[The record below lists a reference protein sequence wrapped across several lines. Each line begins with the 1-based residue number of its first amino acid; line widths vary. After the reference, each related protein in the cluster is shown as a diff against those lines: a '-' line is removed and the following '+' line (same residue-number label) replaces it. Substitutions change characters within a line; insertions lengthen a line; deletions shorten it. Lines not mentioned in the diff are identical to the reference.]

1 MASEIPGEGNTM
13 KRTGRAHE
21 SMRSVPSLA
30 IENDLAKEITS
41 YNLFLL
47 RFQDE

>member
-13 KRTGRAHE
+13 KRTGRARE
-21 SMRSVPSLA
+21 SMRFVPSSPVK
-30 IENDLAKEITS
+30 NDLAKERTS

-47 RFQDE
+47 RLQDE